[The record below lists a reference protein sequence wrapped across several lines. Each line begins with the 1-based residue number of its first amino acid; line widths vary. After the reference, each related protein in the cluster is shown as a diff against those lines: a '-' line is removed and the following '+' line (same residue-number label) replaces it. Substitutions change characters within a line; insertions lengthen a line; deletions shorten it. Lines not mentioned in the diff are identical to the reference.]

1 MARHLMRAICAAA
14 LFAGASTAQAQV
26 TYPSLPPP
34 NLTAACPSSPKNE
47 NDACPLSGPL
57 HHPEMDRRETV
68 TVNKAELG
76 LVLKYS

>member
-1 MARHLMRAICAAA
+1 MLAEGCTSKSATNHHQQREEGDCHYD
-14 LFAGASTAQAQV
+14 GAKGFEHV
-26 TYPSLPPP
+26 RPP
-34 NLTAACPSSPKNE
+34 PKNE